1 MKNVR
6 YLILAVTLTGCFSI
20 EKGYAES
27 QAKQYAQ
34 SLGMKGATVNCVNM
48 DTDGDGYVS
57 CTIATPGPDG
67 KMDLQP
73 VECAANQNGCN
84 RNEGCRVPKLRQA
97 SDVR

>member
-6 YLILAVTLTGCFSI
+6 YLTLALALTACFSI

-27 QAKQYAQ
+27 QAKEYAQ

-57 CTIATPGPDG
+57 CTIATPNDG
-67 KMDLQP
+67 GKVDLQP
-73 VECAANQNGCN
+73 VECAARQEGCN
-84 RNEGCRVPKLRQA
+84 RNEGCRVPKPRQVA
-97 SDVR
+97 DGR